1 MTGGEDWGFDAL
13 HHHELSH
20 EWWGNLVTNAD
31 WKDMW
36 IHEGFGSYMQAL
48 WLEDTQG
55 IDRYHEYMASIR
67 PRMGNAQPT
76 APRHSLSAQEVYGG
90 DIYFKGAWVLHTLR
104 YLIGEESVREAL
116 RLMAYPTEE
125 AAWATDGS
133 QVRFASTADV
143 VATFNAVSGRDLAWL
158 FEAYLRQAELPR
170 LLVEIERGDGERT
183 MQLQWQVPG
192 DLPFPMPV
200 PVQLGERTA
209 LVDMTDGVGT
219 LQVPA
224 GVEPVIDPENWVL
237 RTVRGPAGGE

>member
-1 MTGGEDWGFDAL
+1 ME
-13 HHHELSH
+13 
-20 EWWGNLVTNAD
+20 
-31 WKDMW
+31 
-36 IHEGFGSYMQAL
+36 
-48 WLEDTQG
+48 
-55 IDRYHEYMASIR
+55 RYHEYMASIR
-67 PRMGNAQPT
+67 PRIGNAQPT
-76 APRHSLSAQEVYGG
+76 APRHSLSAQEVYGS

-104 YLIGEESVREAL
+104 YLIGEEGVREAL

-170 LLVEIERGDGERT
+170 LLVEIEHGEGERT
-183 MQLQWQVPG
+183 MLLRWQVPG

-200 PVQLGERTA
+200 PVQLEDRTA
-209 LVDMTDGVGT
+209 LVDMTDGTGA

-237 RTVRGPAGGE
+237 RAMP